1 MDNKINSIWYIN
13 TEERVWIRYH
23 VDENAIV
30 WLNYKDV
37 CEKVGL
43 NGRKAFGM
51 YKDLSEE
58 YRYIFRDLNNDGIT
72 IDFKETP
79 FITEEGLRIIESKV
93 AEKFEEIYKVIPM
106 IQQEATLTDNHR
118 IKTEKDIVKSF
129 ICDAIDKDA
138 LIDFTVDEKL
148 LFDTL
153 DYELNEKGHVKMCK
167 KANVNE
173 DKNKVRYKRGNTKE
187 STCPS
192 WLKDVIK

>member
-1 MDNKINSIWYIN
+1 MNNKIDSVWYIN

-58 YRYIFRDLNNDGIT
+58 CRYVFWDLNNDNN
-72 IDFKETP
+72 KNNYYETP

-173 DKNKVRYKRGNTKE
+173 DKNNVRYKRGNTKE

>member
-1 MDNKINSIWYIN
+1 MNNKIDSIWYIN

-43 NGRKAFGM
+43 NGRKAIGM

-58 YRYIFRDLNNDGIT
+58 CRYVFWDLNNDNN
-72 IDFKETP
+72 KNNYYETP

-93 AEKFEEIYKVIPM
+93 AERFEEIYKVMPM
-106 IQQEATLTDNHR
+106 IKQEATLTDNHR
-118 IKTEKDIVKSF
+118 IKTERDIVKSF
-129 ICDAIDKDA
+129 ICDAVDKDA

-167 KANVNE
+167 KS
-173 DKNKVRYKRGNTKE
+173 K
-187 STCPS
+187 C
-192 WLKDVIK
+192 